1 MPRSTEN
8 TNWPLNVSL
17 PVREL
22 IDKFFLLLRTSE
34 PGKGTS
40 LQKEVFTPDARAE
53 VASKWFEGTD
63 DLRTCREHAWV
74 DTEGRHDTVFTVYVN
89 DKQGSDLLLL
99 CETYLKLRNGN
110 EVTTDFVAG
119 VQIDGPETAAPRLRT
134 YWTLWDSAP
143 LRTALQGS

>member
-1 MPRSTEN
+1 MS
-8 TNWPLNVSL
+8 
-17 PVREL
+17 
-22 IDKFFLLLRTSE
+22 IDR
-34 PGKGTS
+34 
-40 LQKEVFTPDARAE
+40 RAYM
-53 VASKWFEGTD
+53 AP

-134 YWTLWDSAP
+134 YWTLWVGRLILTCQYEKAKILVGLCAPANCFARILIAVTRLKVWVELIDNEKTRQYPISA
-143 LRTALQGS
+143 